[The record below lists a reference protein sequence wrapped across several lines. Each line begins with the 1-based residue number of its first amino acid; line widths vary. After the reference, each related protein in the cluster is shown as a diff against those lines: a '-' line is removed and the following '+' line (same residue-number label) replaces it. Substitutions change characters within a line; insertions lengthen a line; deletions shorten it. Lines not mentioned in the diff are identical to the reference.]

1 MPLEVAP
8 LPAQPAPA
16 GSPRWLRRAGLVAA
30 VALGAGVV
38 LLGMELIAANRVPD
52 LDGSSAAGSGPNAT
66 AAGTPQATEVV
77 PDASVQLVAAR
88 DFDPLGN
95 GSENGDQAP
104 AAIDGSAE
112 TVWRTQTYFDPLEQ
126 QKAGVG
132 LLLDLGR
139 EAPVSSVEILLDGQP
154 SDVQVRVAPAG
165 EATPPATQDGFALL
179 GSAQG
184 VGGDVTVSGD
194 EQSTRYVL
202 VWFTRLPAVPDG
214 WRGGVAEV
222 TVRS

>member
-1 MPLEVAP
+1 M
-8 LPAQPAPA
+8 
-16 GSPRWLRRAGLVAA
+16 
-30 VALGAGVV
+30 
-38 LLGMELIAANRVPD
+38 
-52 LDGSSAAGSGPNAT
+52 
-66 AAGTPQATEVV
+66 
-77 PDASVQLVAAR
+77 VAAR

-95 GSENGDQAP
+95 GSENGGQAP
-104 AAIDGSAE
+104 AAIDGSSE

-139 EAPVSSVEILLDGQP
+139 EAPVSSVAMVLDGQP
-154 SDVQVRVAPAG
+154 SDVQVRVAPATQ
-165 EATPPATQDGFALL
+165 ATPPATQDGFAVL

-184 VGGDVTVSGD
+184 VDGEVTISGAQ
-194 EQSTRYVL
+194 QSTRYVL
-202 VWFTRLPAVPDG
+202 VWFTRLPPVPDG